1 MYTIKKFDEGL
12 EYLELTNDVMH
23 AKIALQGAH
32 IFEFNELLWL
42 SDVAEFR
49 EGVAIRGGIPLC
61 WPRFG
66 SLDKTLTQHG
76 FARTEMF
83 ELVAIDE
90 LNSELTI
97 VHMRLKDSSK
107 TRKIWDKSFE
117 LDIVFELGE
126 NLKIGMKTTNRDSDA
141 FMITQAFHS
150 YFLVSDIK
158 NVTIYGLENRTYFD
172 ALEEKKGLEKSA
184 IKIDREIDRVYEGVD
199 RDIILK
205 DSQKELLLKT
215 KGSASAIVWN
225 PWIDKA
231 KRISGMRD
239 DAYREFVCIESAN
252 AFGDYRVLKPD
263 ETHSLSLELL
273 IKK

>member
-1 MYTIKKFDEGL
+1 MHTIKKFDEGL

-126 NLKIGMKTTNRDSDA
+126 NLKIGMKTTNRDSEA
-141 FMITQAFHS
+141 FTITEAFHS

-205 DSQKELLLKT
+205 DSQKEIVLTT